1 MTRQLGL
8 SAYQDTRT
16 PPTHGDPATTMTT
29 AHDNPT
35 TVPGAAPESVDSPP
49 VSEAPARAARASV
62 LTRFGVPLFLVL
74 LIAAFSVA
82 LPETFPKGGN
92 LRAVLADQSIPLI
105 LALAA
110 VLPLTA
116 GEFDL
121 SIGAVLGFSSITAIS
136 LSEAGLP
143 WPAVLACTLIVGLVI
158 GAVNAVLV
166 VGIGVNAFIATL
178 ASATVLSG
186 LNLLVTKSSLLTL
199 SSESYQALTITRF
212 AGGLQVVVCFA
223 VVVAAVMWYV
233 MERTPYGRYL
243 RATGL
248 GRDAARL
255 SGVRTKRY
263 LTSAFVAAGVLA
275 AFAGFLQASRSGSA
289 PPTLGPEFLLPA
301 YAAAFLGA
309 TCIKPGFFNV
319 LGTVTGVLLLA
330 VGSNGLT
337 LAGAQTWV
345 TNVFNGVALALAVS
359 ISVLVTRSKNRAR
372 VR

>member
-1 MTRQLGL
+1 M
-8 SAYQDTRT
+8 
-16 PPTHGDPATTMTT
+16 
-29 AHDNPT
+29 
-35 TVPGAAPESVDSPP
+35 GA
-49 VSEAPARAARASV
+49 
-62 LTRFGVPLFLVL
+62 LTRYGIPMFLVL
-74 LIAAFSVA
+74 LVVAFSVA
-82 LPETFPKGGN
+82 LPSTFPSAGN
-92 LRAVLADQSIPLI
+92 LRAVLGDQSIPLV

-121 SIGAVLGFSSITAIS
+121 SLGAVLGFSAITAIS

-143 WPAVLACTLIVGLVI
+143 WPLVLACTLALGLLI
-158 GAVNAVLV
+158 GVVNAVLV
-166 VGIGVNAFIATL
+166 VFVGVNAFIATL
-178 ASATVLSG
+178 ATATVLSG
-186 LNLLVTKSSLLTL
+186 LNLLVTNSSLLTL
-199 SSESYQALTITRF
+199 SSDSYGALTITRF
-212 AGGLQVVVCFA
+212 AGGLQVVVCYA
-223 VVVAAVMWYV
+223 VLVAVALWYLL
-233 MERTPYGRYL
+233 ERTPYGRYL

-255 SGVRTKRY
+255 SGVRTQRY
-263 LTSAFVAAGVLA
+263 LTSAFVAAAALA

-309 TCIKPGFFNV
+309 TCIRPGFFNV

-359 ISVLVTRSKNRAR
+359 VSVLVTRAKDRAR
-372 VR
+372 AR